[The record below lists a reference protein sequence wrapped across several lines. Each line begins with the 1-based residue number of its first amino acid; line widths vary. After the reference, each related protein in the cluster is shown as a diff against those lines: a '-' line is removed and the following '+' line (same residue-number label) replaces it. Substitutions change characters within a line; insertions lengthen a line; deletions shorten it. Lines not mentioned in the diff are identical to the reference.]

1 MSTSELIQKPTEVQA
16 ATARRPGTVKEVRQ
30 VKVRGVKR
38 WQARVQYQG
47 RRASCLCDS
56 RDAAKLAKADL
67 LAKLKADAE
76 QETKAEAAPATFTL
90 ACAGY
95 LLDLEARGKGRD
107 TISTARNA
115 TERLL
120 DFLGARRN
128 EPVETLTAA
137 DLYAYWKQRAQ
148 RWARCGKKTE
158 NGTRIPLPGGAKAST
173 INRDLRTIRAMLK
186 RILPNIKFPAD
197 VFFDETPTRVRWLRP
212 EQEVLTFDAVPAA
225 VHVGPKRGTRPAPFR
240 DMAQL
245 AALTLMRL
253 SEVRLLRR
261 DQVDLW
267 QGIVTLP
274 QMKGEPRQVILNA
287 EARSILTRILTAHES
302 PWVFPAPSGRPY
314 SRHTVSRRWRTAA
327 DATGLADF
335 HFHDLR
341 HHGATMALHAGHT
354 APIVMALGGWKT
366 EKMMRRYA
374 AVTDKTLRAAAEAV
388 SGNVSASSGNAQ
400 WQRNANPAIMHAPL

>member
-1 MSTSELIQKPTEVQA
+1 MSKRSLPHAPTREKPESA
-16 ATARRPGTVKEVRQ
+16 PRHFKEVRQ

-56 RDAAKLAKADL
+56 RDIAKLAKADL

-76 QETKAEAAPATFTL
+76 QENKAEAAPATFTL

-95 LLDLEARGKGRD
+95 LLDLEARGKGKD

-128 EPVETLTAA
+128 DPVETLTAA
-137 DLYAYWKQRAQ
+137 DLYAYRKHRTQ

-158 NGTRIPLPGGAKAST
+158 NGTRIPIPGGAKASS

-186 RILPNIKFPAD
+186 RILPNLKFPAD

-253 SEVRLLRR
+253 SEVRLLQR
-261 DQVDLW
+261 DQVDLG

-274 QMKGEPRQVILNA
+274 QMKGEPRHVILNA
-287 EARSILTRILTAHES
+287 EAQTILKRILEGHTS
-302 PWVFPAPSGRPY
+302 RWVFPNPETKGPY

-327 DATGLADF
+327 AATGLADF

-341 HHGATMALHAGHT
+341 HHGATMALNAGYT

-388 SGNVSASSGNAQ
+388 SGNISPSSGNAQ
-400 WQRNANPAIMHAPL
+400 WQRNANSARALATP